1 MLYNASTSI
10 NFRIFELMTLINHM
24 KEKGNPIIIA
34 VTQNLNLVSSSVRIK
49 VFQERLEKIKVNVN
63 PSEEINLSRIKSNKF
78 YEKVSNQLN

>member
-1 MLYNASTSI
+1 
-10 NFRIFELMTLINHM
+10 MTLINHM

-34 VTQNLNLVSSSVRIK
+34 VTKNLNLVSSSVRIK